1 MYRILVSDPLEA
13 TGLAMLRD
21 SGHEVHELS
30 AEDKPRLAE
39 LISEFDALV
48 VRSGTTVTEEILQAG
63 APRLK
68 VVGRAGI
75 GVDNVDIPAA
85 TRLGILVI
93 NAPTANLLSATEHT
107 FALML
112 AVARNVGAADRS
124 VKEGV
129 WDRKKFVGAEL
140 QGKTLGVV
148 GFGRIGRQVALR
160 GRAFDMNILAYDPFL
175 DADRVR
181 RENAEPRELDDLL
194 AEADVVTLHVP
205 LTADTRG
212 LLSGDRLR
220 KMKKGAILVN
230 CARGGVV
237 DETTLLELLNVG
249 HLSGAGLDVFEVE
262 PPTDFT
268 LAAHP
273 RVVATP
279 HLGAQ
284 TREAQVRISTDTA
297 KMVLEALRGSLAV
310 TAVNLPF
317 RDAGSGASREPFL
330 RLAEK
335 LGFIAGALRGGR
347 LKRVCLTLRGFDSEL
362 HEPMAVAA
370 LKGAFSKSHG
380 ASVNY
385 VNAEHIARE
394 AGIEVVRAT
403 SSDDGHHPTL
413 ATLLLEGE
421 EGSFEISGTVFQ
433 DREARV
439 VRLGAYQLEFMPK
452 GVLLVIRNRDV
463 PGVVGNLGTI
473 LGTAAVNIA
482 EIHLSRRQDLNL
494 ALAVARIDEAPSSA
508 VLEVLRQ
515 VEEVESVDLIDLGP
529 I

>member
-13 TGLAMLRD
+13 TGLAMLRE
-21 SGHEVHELS
+21 SGHEVHEL
-30 AEDKPRLAE
+30 AADERPRLVE
-39 LISEFDALV
+39 MISDFDALV
-48 VRSGTTVTEEILQAG
+48 VRSGTKVTEEILQAG

-85 TRLGILVI
+85 TRMGILVI

-112 AVARNVGAADRS
+112 SVARNVAAADRAL
-124 VKEGV
+124 KEGV

-160 GRAFDMNILAYDPFL
+160 GRAFDMKILAFDPFL
-175 DADRVR
+175 DAERIR
-181 RENAEPRELDDLL
+181 RENAEPRTLDALL
-194 AEADVVTLHVP
+194 EEADVVTLHVP
-205 LTADTRG
+205 LTDGTRG
-212 LLSGDRLR
+212 LLDGERLR
-220 KMKKGAILVN
+220 KMKQGAILIN

-237 DETTLLELLNVG
+237 DEVTLLELLDEG

-262 PPTDFT
+262 PPKDYT

-297 KMVLEALRGSLAV
+297 NMVLEALGGSLAV

-317 RDAGSGASREPFL
+317 REAGAGASGEPFL

-335 LGFIAGALRGGR
+335 LGFLAGGLGGGELRR
-347 LKRVCLTLRGFDSEL
+347 ITLKLRGFDAGL
-362 HEPMAVAA
+362 QEPMVIAA
-370 LKGAFSKSHG
+370 LKGVFAKSRG

-394 AGIEVVRAT
+394 SGIEVVRAT
-403 SSDDGHHPTL
+403 SSEEGHHPNL
-413 ATLLLEGE
+413 ATIVLEGKGE
-421 EGSFEISGTVFQ
+421 AFEVSGTMFQ
-433 DREARV
+433 DRNSRI
-439 VRLGAYQLEFMPK
+439 VRLGGYQLEFMPK
-452 GVLLVIRNRDV
+452 GVLLVVRNRDV
-463 PGVVGNLGTI
+463 PGVVGKLGTI
-473 LGTAAVNIA
+473 LGTAGINIA
-482 EIHLSRRQDLNL
+482 EIHLSRKPGNHE
-494 ALAVARIDEAPSSA
+494 ALAVARIDQPPSAA

-515 VEEVESVDLIDLGP
+515 VGEVETVELIDIGP